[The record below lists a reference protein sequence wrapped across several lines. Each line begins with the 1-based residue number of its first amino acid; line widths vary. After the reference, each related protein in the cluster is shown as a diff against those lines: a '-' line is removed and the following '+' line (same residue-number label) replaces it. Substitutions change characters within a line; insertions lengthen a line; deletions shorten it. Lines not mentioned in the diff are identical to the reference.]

1 VELLN
6 FKIHFALINVC
17 RERMDGV
24 CIVGFPLTTAGR
36 TAIKPQLAA
45 ILSVDGE
52 VVCVLTKICLVVTRR
67 RAIQKEKKRMGQ
79 REKEISK
86 EK

>member
-1 VELLN
+1 MELLN

-67 RAIQKEKKRMGQ
+67 RAMQKKKKR
-79 REKEISK
+79 EWDKERK
-86 EK
+86 K